1 MTLERRRHWSVAGEL
16 VIGCYAV
23 RAVEEKSER
32 GGCSGQRL
40 QGADMGRVEDYARG
54 VCRL

>member
-1 MTLERRRHWSVAGEL
+1 MTLERRKHWSVAGEL

-32 GGCSGQRL
+32 GGCSGQRR
-40 QGADMGRVEDYARG
+40 QGAEMGRAEDHASG
-54 VCRL
+54 VCCL